1 MLVAQLSRFGRA
13 DEVIELVEQPDPGAP
28 GAGEVLIEAELF
40 PVDPADQE
48 NLAGNYGATPPA
60 LPMVAGTEGVGLVAM
75 VGPGVTHLD
84 AAAVVDEAHQ
94 VIVATEL
101 TNCAADSQ
109 SLVAMTEQVTA
120 NTGRAP
126 KQLLADAG
134 YCSQAN
140 LEGAAELTEQTG
152 TEFLIATGRLGHD
165 EPVPAAPRG
174 RIPNGLTA
182 KQRMARKLRT
192 KPGRAGYARRKAIV
206 EPVFGQIATLQGKH
220 VLLRGLDNAG
230 GEWKLL
236 AACHNLRKLHGHL
249 GVAGLGSLRP
259 AI

>member
-1 MLVAQLSRFGRA
+1 VPKPTAQRNFTDPESRIMKTA
-13 DEVIELVEQPDPGAP
+13 DGSFAQCFNA
-28 GAGEVLIEAELF
+28 
-40 PVDPADQE
+40 Q
-48 NLAGNYGATPPA
+48 
-60 LPMVAGTEGVGLVAM
+60 
-75 VGPGVTHLD
+75 
-84 AAAVVDEAHQ
+84 AVVDQAHQ

-109 SLVAMTEQVTA
+109 TLVPMTEQVLA

-126 KQLLADAG
+126 KQFLADAG

-140 LEGAAELTEQTG
+140 LQAIAEITEQTG
-152 TEFLIATGRLGHD
+152 TDFLIATGRLGHD

-174 RIPNGLTA
+174 RIPKTFTS

-192 KPGRAGYARRKAIV
+192 KTGQAGYARRKTIV

-220 VLLRGLDNAG
+220 VLLRGLDNAR
-230 GEWKLL
+230 GEWNLL

-249 GVAGLGSLRP
+249 GLAGLGTLR
-259 AI
+259 AAT